1 MGDKA
6 IEQGETNPIKEKL
19 ARETADLNERN
30 FDQFSGY
37 GGSIFG
43 DSTPYEN
50 DDAEADR
57 VYEAVDERMD
67 SRRKRAREAKLV
79 ETMKRFREERPK
91 ISDQFADLKRELKDV
106 TREEWEGIPDIG
118 DAQVSIKR
126 DRPMAEGGAQQR
138 EVVKLLDLPR
148 PMSGQQRQSR

>member
-1 MGDKA
+1 MGRGMGDKA

-91 ISDQFADLKRELKDV
+91 ISDQFADLEKRI
-106 TREEWEGIPDIG
+106 EG
-118 DAQVSIKR
+118 R
-126 DRPMAEGGAQQR
+126 DKGG
-138 EVVKLLDLPR
+138 VGGH
-148 PMSGQQRQSR
+148 S